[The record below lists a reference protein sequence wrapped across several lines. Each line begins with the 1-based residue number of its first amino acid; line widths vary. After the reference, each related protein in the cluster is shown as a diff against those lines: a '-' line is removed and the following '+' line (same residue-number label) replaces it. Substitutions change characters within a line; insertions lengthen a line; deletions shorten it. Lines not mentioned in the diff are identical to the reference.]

1 MDWVLLA
8 ARILFVAI
16 FLPAALNHVRN
27 RKMMAGYAAS
37 KGLPFAEL
45 AVVGT
50 GVLLGFASVLVLLGA
65 WVDLAGLLLAGFL
78 IPTAL
83 MMHPFWKSTEQMERM
98 METIQFQKDVSL
110 AGGALA
116 LFYLFNQFGPAI
128 GLTVGDGR
136 LFGAF

>member
-8 ARILFVAI
+8 GRILFVAI
-16 FLPAALNHVRN
+16 FLPASLNHVRN

-45 AVVGT
+45 AVPGT
-50 GVLLGFASVLVLLGA
+50 GLLLAFASVLVLLGA

-78 IPTAL
+78 LPTAL
-83 MMHPFWKSTEQMERM
+83 MMHPFWKSQEQMERM
-98 METIQFQKDVSL
+98 METIQFQKDISL
-110 AGGALA
+110 AGAALA

-128 GLTVGDGR
+128 GITVGDGR